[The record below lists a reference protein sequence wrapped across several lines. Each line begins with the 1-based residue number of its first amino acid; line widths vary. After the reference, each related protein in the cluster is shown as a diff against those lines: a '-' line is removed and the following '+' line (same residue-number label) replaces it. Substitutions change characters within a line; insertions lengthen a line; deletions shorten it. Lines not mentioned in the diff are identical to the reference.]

1 MWRGSRQGQSR
12 TQTSRVSKSAGGR
25 SQTRVR
31 LDKSKVAQ
39 QRVKKKALIGAVA
52 FTVLVSFFGAVSWAS
67 FLDVFAV
74 QSIAVSG
81 TQEVR
86 ERAIE
91 SELLLATASAR
102 FGLFSQQNMLLY
114 PREAL
119 EQQLLETYPRL
130 HSVTINKQLTQHAV
144 HVAVEEREIWARW
157 CEPSTDEAEVCY
169 HVDSSGFIF
178 EPATAVSDSLIT
190 LRGGLRESRTDP
202 LRARIAPQYFEEV
215 AQLLVDLKN
224 LSLDVYG
231 VTFMDEDAAVLIAP
245 GWELRVALDKD
256 LGATAFNLRA
266 VLDEQGL
273 RESLESLE
281 YIDMRFDERVYFKH
295 RNDSAEIA
303 DNREEA

>member
-12 TQTSRVSKSAGGR
+12 THVARATKPAGGR

-102 FGLFSQQNMLLY
+102 LGLFSQQNMLLY
-114 PREAL
+114 PREIL

-130 HSVTINKQLTQHAV
+130 HSVTIDKQLAQHAV
-144 HVAVEEREIWARW
+144 HVTVEERQIWARW
-157 CEPSTDEAEVCY
+157 CELSASGEDVCY
-169 HVDSSGFIF
+169 HVDSGGFIF
-178 EPATAVSDSLIT
+178 EPATPASESLVT

-215 AQLLVDLKN
+215 TRLLADLKD
-224 LSLDVYG
+224 LSLEVHG
-231 VTFMDEDAAVLIAP
+231 VIFMDEDAAVLIAP
-245 GWELRVALDKD
+245 KWELRVALDKD

-273 RESLESLE
+273 RNSLESLE

-295 RNDSAEIA
+295 RNDSAEVA
-303 DNREEA
+303 DKGEEA